1 MHFEDVGERSPL
13 SSISSMVMK
22 SDAGNG
28 PSMQQRIGPLFQS
41 TIVKPSKQLI
51 DLSLKDVAEKIDLM
65 QNKDQIS
72 KATEELKEVLMN
84 SHVQAAKFKKA
95 DNVQS

>member
-1 MHFEDVGERSPL
+1 
-13 SSISSMVMK
+13 
-22 SDAGNG
+22 
-28 PSMQQRIGPLFQS
+28 
-41 TIVKPSKQLI
+41 
-51 DLSLKDVAEKIDLM
+51 LKDVAEKIDLM